1 LNTAPQRRWSRPP
14 SLRTLD
20 DAGHERHASWLELF
34 FDLVLVVAIAQL
46 AHVYV
51 HHPGLHAALV
61 AGGLFCTVFLAW
73 QGFMAYADRFDT
85 DDLVFRLATFA
96 QMLLLIVLGLQ
107 IPEAAEGHIAT
118 FALAFAL
125 YRAILVLEYL
135 RAWKHAPVARPLIVR
150 YASVYAVSVLLWLLS
165 SQLAVEA
172 ALPLWALAVLL
183 DLAMPPLTTRL
194 HAQIPTDP
202 SHLPERF
209 GLFTLIV
216 LGELVVSVGAGSRET
231 AWSPVRVLVAVGGF
245 VVAACLWWLYFER
258 LTGRELPR
266 RGGPIVAFA
275 YAHLPLLAAL
285 MFVAAGVAVLVS
297 GPENAVAGRWALAA
311 GSAVFV
317 LAMSWAQ
324 HQFEGAIDR
333 RVTGARGITAV
344 LLLAC
349 GALPGSLPPALAC
362 AALLVALVAVESVLC
377 AESAG

>member
-1 LNTAPQRRWSRPP
+1 MKPAAPRRWWRPP
-14 SLRTLD
+14 TLRTLEHG
-20 DAGHERHASWLELF
+20 GHERRASWLELF

-51 HHPGLHAALV
+51 HHPGMHAAVV

-96 QMLLLIVLGLQ
+96 QMLLLIVMALQ
-107 IPEAAEGHIAT
+107 IPEAAEGHVAT

-125 YRAILVLEYL
+125 YRAILVAEYL
-135 RAWKHAPVARPLIVR
+135 RAWQHVPMARPLIAR
-150 YASVYAVSVLLWLLS
+150 YGGVYAFSVLLWLLS
-165 SQLAVEA
+165 ALLRVETAV
-172 ALPLWALAVLL
+172 PLWVLAVLL
-183 DLAMPPLTTRL
+183 DLAMPPLSTRL
-194 HAQIPTDP
+194 HATIRTDP
-202 SHLPERF
+202 AHLPERF

-231 AWSPVRVLVAVGGF
+231 AWSLVRVLVAVAGF

-266 RGGPIVAFA
+266 RAGAIVAYA

-297 GPENAVAGRWALAA
+297 GPENAAGGRWALAA

-317 LAMSWAQ
+317 AAMSWAQ
-324 HQFEGAIDR
+324 HQFAGAVDR
-333 RVTGARGITAV
+333 RVLFARGITAM

-349 GALPGSLPPALAC
+349 GALPGSLPPACAC
-362 AALLVALVAVESVLC
+362 AALLVALVTAESLLC
-377 AESAG
+377 ADSAS